1 MPYALIL
8 DVLVAVLLVVTI
20 IYAVM
25 LNRRLARLR
34 NDKDELQAL
43 ARTFGESTQRADESI
58 SRLRQTADALD
69 QRIEKAQALRD
80 DLVFLMD
87 RGGSVADRLE
97 GSVRQARDDLGVGP
111 AKGATPSQP
120 VRTVEA
126 AAEAAEAAER
136 AAVRT
141 AREAPEVARD
151 SDDEPRSAAERE
163 LLRALRTAG

>member
-1 MPYALIL
+1 MPYAFIL

-34 NDKDELQAL
+34 KDKDELEAL
-43 ARTFGESTQRADESI
+43 ARTFGEATARADDSI
-58 SRLRQTADALD
+58 GTLRNTADALD

-97 GSVRQARDDLGVGP
+97 DSVRSARDDLGMGP
-111 AKGATPSQP
+111 SPAHPTQP
-120 VRTVEA
+120 IQTVEA
-126 AAEAAEAAER
+126 AAAAAEAEEA
-136 AAVRT
+136 AAVAAAAT
-141 AREAPEVARD
+141 TTDEAGA
-151 SDDEPRSAAERE
+151 PRSDAERE
-163 LLRALRTAG
+163 LMRALRTAN